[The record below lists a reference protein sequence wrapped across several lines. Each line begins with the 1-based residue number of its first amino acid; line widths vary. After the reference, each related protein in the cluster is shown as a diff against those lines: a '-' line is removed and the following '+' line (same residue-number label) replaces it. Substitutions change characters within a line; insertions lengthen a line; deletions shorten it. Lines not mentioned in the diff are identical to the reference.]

1 MGYQIFLSVA
11 PIFLI
16 LIVFCIGVVLR
27 YRAEFTA
34 RPLIVY
40 LSLSL
45 WLLAVSS
52 CELIVPT
59 AALKVLCAKL
69 EYIGY
74 MYIPVAFMSFAFRYT
89 GYVKYT
95 RLPLIL
101 IALAVPTL
109 SLVAVWTNELH
120 GLFWRELSFPAEHGL
135 AALRPTYGIL
145 FWLGISYVYLMV
157 LAGLTAIIRSYLHGP
172 DIFRRQSLTIVAG
185 MIVPGFL
192 NSLYVLRLVPQS
204 FHDFTPIGLA
214 VTGVLF
220 SAGVFLNRF
229 LRLLP
234 VARAVIL
241 DQIDTGV
248 ILLNRDGFLIDMN
261 KAVSDWT
268 GLEYRDVG
276 THVDDLPR
284 ILELAGTDRLV
295 SPFREF
301 DSVRHLCGKTFSV
314 RLRTLYDVFDR
325 PAGYMITMNNI
336 TERVR
341 QLDELTQMKAQMLQC
356 EKLAAIGQ
364 IAAGVAHE
372 INNPLGYLTSEFR
385 SLKALLDR
393 PGLRGDETV
402 RADLS
407 EIIGSV
413 ETGLDRIESV
423 VKNLLSFSRQGK
435 AGDTFEPYDLNRGIT
450 STLEICRNEY
460 RDTVR
465 IELELGELPPLR
477 CRKNEI
483 NQVILNIV
491 TNATHA
497 IRRAPGGPRQD
508 AYIRI
513 RTALEDHRTVVC
525 EISNNGPPVPEE
537 YRGRIFEP
545 FFTTAEAGVGTG
557 LGLSVVKDIVEN
569 RHGGTIALASVDPVT
584 FRFTLPVPEREE
596 PDLSDGHIRSR
607 HALSARS
614 QSSG

>member
-1 MGYQIFLSVA
+1 MGYQIFLSIV
-11 PIFLI
+11 PVFLI
-16 LIVFCIGVVLR
+16 LIVFCLVIVLR

-45 WLLAVSS
+45 WLLLTSS

-59 AALKVLCAKL
+59 AALKVLFAKL
-69 EYIGY
+69 EYLGY
-74 MYIPVAFMSFAFRYT
+74 MYIPIAFMSFAFRYT

-95 RLPLIL
+95 RYPLIL
-101 IALAVPTL
+101 YALAVPTL

-120 GLFWRELSFPAEHGL
+120 GLFWRELSFPAEYGL
-135 AALRPTYGIL
+135 AALRPTYGML

-185 MIVPGFL
+185 MLVPGFL
-192 NSLYVLRLVPQS
+192 NSLYVLRLVPSNFQ
-204 FHDFTPIGLA
+204 DFTPIGFA
-214 VTGVLF
+214 ATGVLF

-234 VARAVIL
+234 VARTVIL
-241 DQIDTGV
+241 DEIDTGV

-268 GLEYRDVG
+268 GLEHRSVG
-276 THVDDLPR
+276 TQVGDLPG

-295 SPFREF
+295 PPFREF
-301 DSVRHLCGKTFSV
+301 ESVRQLRGKTLSV
-314 RLRTLYDVFDR
+314 RMRILYGGFDR
-325 PAGYMITMNNI
+325 PAGYVITMNDI

-341 QLDELTQMKAQMLQC
+341 QLEELAQMKAQMLQR

-372 INNPLGYLTSEFR
+372 INNPLGYLTSDFR
-385 SLKALLDR
+385 SLKALLER
-393 PGLRGDETV
+393 PGFCGDETAC
-402 RADLS
+402 ADLQ
-407 EIIGSV
+407 EIIGSA

-435 AGDTFEPYDLNRGIT
+435 AGDSFEPYDLNRGIT
-450 STLEICRNEY
+450 GTLEICRSEY
-460 RDTVR
+460 RDSAR
-465 IELELGELPPLR
+465 IELELGELPQLR

-491 TNATHA
+491 TNAAHA
-497 IRRAPGGPRQD
+497 IRRAPHDTQRD
-508 AYIRI
+508 AYIKI
-513 RTALEDHRTVVC
+513 RTAVEDRAAVC
-525 EISNNGPPVPEE
+525 EISNNGPPIPEE
-537 YRGRIFEP
+537 HRTRIFES
-545 FFTTAEAGVGTG
+545 FFTTAEAGAGTG

-569 RHGGTIALASVDPVT
+569 RHGGTIALASNDPVT
-584 FRFTLPVPEREE
+584 FRFTLPVPE
-596 PDLSDGHIRSR
+596 PDDPDTPDGPVWSR
-607 HALSARS
+607 HASSACS